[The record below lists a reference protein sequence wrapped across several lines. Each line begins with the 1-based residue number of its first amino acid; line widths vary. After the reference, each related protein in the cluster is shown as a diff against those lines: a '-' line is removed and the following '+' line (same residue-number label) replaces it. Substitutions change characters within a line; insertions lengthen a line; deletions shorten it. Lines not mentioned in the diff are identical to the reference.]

1 MILSNELLWLAMLL
15 VNFAIILLVYRFFG
29 RMGLF
34 IWIPIATITANLQ
47 VLKTVEIFGLTA
59 TLGNIVYATTFLVTD
74 ILGEN
79 YGRKDAGRAVG
90 IGFLSLIS
98 VVVLMQLALLF
109 EPSAEDFAQPHLSA
123 IFEILPRV
131 TLASVAAY
139 ALSQYHDVWAYQ
151 FWKARFPEPRRIWV
165 RNNLSTLVSQLIDS
179 AVFSFAAFLGVF
191 ELSVVLEIAATTY
204 LFKLIV
210 AVADTPLV
218 YLAHRWKARS
228 RINEPYRENV

>member
-1 MILSNELLWLAMLL
+1 MLANEFLWLAMLV
-15 VNFAIILLVYRFFG
+15 VNFAMILLVYRFFG

-79 YGRKDAGRAVG
+79 YGRKDAGRAVA

-109 EPSAEDFAQPHLSA
+109 EPSSEDFAQPHLSA
-123 IFEILPRV
+123 IFQILPRV
-131 TLASVAAY
+131 TLASVVAY
-139 ALSQYHDVWAYQ
+139 ALSQYHDVWAYH
-151 FWKARFPEPRRIWV
+151 FWKVRFPGPRRIWV
-165 RNNLSTLVSQLIDS
+165 RNNLSTVVSQLIDS

-191 ELSVVLEIAATTY
+191 ELSVVMEIAATTY
-204 LFKLIV
+204 LFKVIV

-218 YLAHRWKARS
+218 YLARRWKTHR
-228 RINEPYRENV
+228 RMHEPYRENV

>member
-1 MILSNELLWLAMLL
+1 
-15 VNFAIILLVYRFFG
+15 FAG

-79 YGRKDAGRAVG
+79 YGRKDAGRAVAV
-90 IGFLSLIS
+90 GFLSLIS

-109 EPSAEDFAQPHLSA
+109 EPSVEDFAQPHLSA
-123 IFEILPRV
+123 IFQILPRV

-151 FWKARFPEPRRIWV
+151 FWKKRFPQPRRIWI

-179 AVFSFAAFLGVF
+179 AIFSFAAFLGVF
-191 ELSVVLEIAATTY
+191 ELSVVIEIAATTY
-204 LFKLIV
+204 LFKVIV

-218 YLAHRWKARS
+218 YLAQRWKAR
-228 RINEPYRENV
+228 RRVNEPYQENA